1 LVSISYEKRQKIIA
15 QALQEIVF
23 AREYK
28 QSKTKNWK
36 TNEDMYYSR
45 KSTPSTPVQTSSRA
59 NVDLGQMASHVH
71 TILSKI
77 DTPLVFKFTKR
88 KEAQAA
94 RVKQLNGLR
103 IAEQYRNDWDIKDLA
118 GKKQGV
124 IYGRAIFSYYAD
136 SQDGYKSHLDNVD
149 VYDFLIDPS
158 AGGLDIERADYVG
171 DYGVIKSRKQL
182 KEGMKSGMYL
192 KTETQILIEGSGNST
207 EVNQEELNKD
217 NRTRAT
223 NVSATEKDIGNPD
236 KYKFWRWGT
245 TFEGERYY
253 LLLSEKGGT
262 AIEVTPIKEKF
273 ESELWW
279 YWTWAAFV
287 DLTEFWTPG
296 YCDYARELFMAQAIS
311 INQMLDNGEQ
321 INKPQKVVNVG
332 YIENLAELKYRRDG
346 IIRVKKDF
354 DIAKAVQ
361 NLSVPSIDTPLRVFE
376 KLESLQDRTSGVTA
390 GSQGAAPN
398 NSGSKLGIYQGN
410 EENSADRFGLLNRSY
425 SFGYKRFAKL
435 FEFGVREHLIQ
446 KIAVDILGPDGVE
459 IVSVSRRDLFRKSED
474 FGVMV
479 ESSNAEIAMS
489 QRESEAK
496 ISFLQGQAS
505 IVGTPGQPPAQ
516 NSSKAYEIMAGIV
529 GFDEETI
536 RQLKDTSD
544 YGNEQNMS
552 EAERDIENILDGK
565 KVQPNQA
572 SSTAYKQRFIDYMQ
586 EQQENISADHFKLLA
601 DYVLLLDPIIERNMT
616 RQANAILFKAKMQ
629 AILNPAP
636 VEQAPIQNSGI

>member
-1 LVSISYEKRQKIIA
+1 
-15 QALQEIVF
+15 
-23 AREYK
+23 
-28 QSKTKNWK
+28 
-36 TNEDMYYSR
+36 MYYSR

-398 NSGSKLGIYQGN
+398 NSGSKLGIYKGN